1 VEAVVAQRLVRRLC
15 KECRQPV
22 ATDAEILRQA
32 GFPMDRLAG
41 KTIFGPHSCEACRMT
56 GFRGRVGIFE
66 VLQVTE
72 TVRSLIIARSS
83 SNEIKQQSIG
93 QGMTTLR
100 DDGWN
105 KVLLGVTTVEEVL
118 QATEEN
124 E

>member
-1 VEAVVAQRLVRRLC
+1 
-15 KECRQPV
+15 
-22 ATDAEILRQA
+22 
-32 GFPMDRLAG
+32 
-41 KTIFGPHSCEACRMT
+41 MT